1 MIQSF
6 WVALTVVT
14 WIHGVSSMSSAT
26 KTMVAR
32 SKSIPFL
39 KQPPALTGVLPGDV
53 GFDPVEFTSNWLDK
67 DWSQQIVPDV
77 WPDAIERKPITTVE
91 WMREAELKHSRLA
104 MLAVVGWV
112 AVDQGLRLPFDK
124 FASIPNSFA
133 AHNMA
138 VENGSMG

>member
-1 MIQSF
+1 MVQKLVLAFSF
-6 WVALTVVT
+6 VC
-14 WIHGVSSMSSAT
+14 WIHCAVAMSTAA

-32 SKSIPFL
+32 SKSIPFM
-39 KQPPALTGVLPGDV
+39 KQPPALTGKLPGDV
-53 GFDPVEFTSNWLDK
+53 GFDPLGFTSNWLDK

-77 WPDAIERKPITTVE
+77 WPEAMERKPVTTVE
-91 WMREAELKHSRLA
+91 WMREAELKHCRLA

-112 AVDQGLRLPFDK
+112 AVDQGLRLPFEK

-138 VENGSMG
+138 VENGAMG